1 MPSFQCRKLLTESE
15 VFNQEAATCVE
26 DAKNGAEQKSK
37 GLCHA
42 GLLSRFA
49 CGTQRYILLK
59 SQADRIFANDR
70 HSTFELHKERPD
82 EESAGTQACRV
93 ALSWIE
99 SLPSKQNVA
108 GSSPAGRAYSRY

>member
-26 DAKNGAEQKSK
+26 EAKNGAEQESK

-59 SQADRIFANDR
+59 SQADRILANDSLDR
-70 HSTFELHKERPD
+70 IVAIKVLPAHLADRAELRERFEREAR
-82 EESAGTQACRV
+82 TV
-93 ALSWIE
+93 A
-99 SLPSKQNVA
+99 SLTTP
-108 GSSPAGRAYSRY
+108 

>member
-26 DAKNGAEQKSK
+26 EAKNGAEQESK

-59 SQADRIFANDR
+59 SQADRILANDR
-70 HSTFELHKERPD
+70 
-82 EESAGTQACRV
+82 ESAERTDAPYG
-93 ALSWIE
+93 ALPEVE
-99 SLPSKQNVA
+99 S
-108 GSSPAGRAYSRY
+108 